1 MTNLAELFDP
11 AFEKAGDRPAMI
23 LAGAAPDG
31 AGDDIVTYDDLGA
44 ATASAANA
52 LATMGVGSGDRVA
65 LVDECT
71 SLFVATVLG
80 AARIG
85 AAAAPMSHRL
95 APGEIRELHGV
106 AECDR
111 AVAGTGCTEL
121 LSDALGRSPQTQSV
135 ILGWGGDMP
144 PASAVGDGD
153 DAVIIFTSGTTG
165 RPKPVPLSH
174 ADLGLR
180 VQLFSEP
187 FDPDRT
193 PVTSLICVPVVHVGG
208 LIGLMVALAAGTTN
222 VVQRRFDAGEWL
234 ALVERHE
241 VQRTFLVPAMLHR
254 ILDHPDLRARDL
266 SSLRSIAY
274 GAAPAST
281 DLVHRAVEA
290 LPDVE
295 FSNVFGQTETIG
307 AVSALTA
314 DDHRDPSRIGSVGK
328 PLPGLEWRIVE
339 PGTETEVRA
348 GDLGEFQVEQG
359 GAWHATGD
367 LVRVDADGYLWA
379 EGRLSDTI
387 NRGGEKLGPVE
398 VEAVL
403 REHPAVNDCA
413 VAGLPDEELGERI
426 GAAVVLREPVPSDE
440 LIDWCRE
447 RLAPWK
453 VPERLTPVDEIPL
466 TELGKISRP
475 TIARLIEEAGDPSR

>member
-11 AFEKAGDRPAMI
+11 VLEKAGDRPAMV
-23 LAGAAPDG
+23 LGGADPE
-31 AGDDIVTYDDLGA
+31 DDEIVTYADLGA

-52 LATMGVGSGDRVA
+52 LVTMGVGSGDRVA

-80 AARIG
+80 AARVG

-95 APGEIRELHGV
+95 VPGEIRALHRV
-106 AECDR
+106 AECER
-111 AVAGTGCTEL
+111 AVAGADFTEL
-121 LSDALGRSPQTQSV
+121 LSEALGRSPLTESV
-135 ILGWGGDMP
+135 LLGWGGDMP
-144 PASAVGDGD
+144 AAAAVDDGD
-153 DAVIIFTSGTTG
+153 DAVVIFTSGTTG
-165 RPKPVPLSH
+165 LPKPVPLAH
-174 ADLGLR
+174 GDLGLR

-187 FDPDRT
+187 FDPTRT

-222 VVQRRFDAGEWL
+222 VIQRRFDAAEWL
-234 ALVERHE
+234 ALVERHG
-241 VQRTFLVPAMLHR
+241 VQRTFLVPAMLRR
-254 ILDHPDLRARDL
+254 ILDHPDFETRDL

-281 DLVHRAVEA
+281 DLVHRAVET

-314 DDHRDPSRIGSVGK
+314 DDHRDPLRIGSVGK
-328 PLPGLEWRIVE
+328 PLPGLRWRIVE
-339 PGTETEVRA
+339 PEGDTEVPH
-348 GDLGEFQVEQG
+348 GDVGEFHVEQG
-359 GAWHATGD
+359 GDWHATGD

-403 REHPAVNDCA
+403 REHPAVDDCA
-413 VAGLPDEELGERI
+413 VAGLPDEELGERV
-426 GAAVVLREPVPSDE
+426 GAAVVLREPVPAGE
-440 LIDWCRE
+440 LVDWCRE

-453 VPERLTPVDEIPL
+453 VPELLTVVDEIPL
-466 TELGKISRP
+466 TELGKVSRP

>member
-11 AFEKAGDRPAMI
+11 VFEKAGDRPAMI
-23 LAGAAPDG
+23 LAGTDPDG
-31 AGDDIVTYDDLGA
+31 TDDEIVTYDDLAGT
-44 ATASAANA
+44 TASAANA
-52 LATMGVGSGDRVA
+52 LASMGVGSGDRVA

-71 SLFVATVLG
+71 SLFVSTVLG
-80 AARIG
+80 AARVG

-95 APGEIRELHGV
+95 ASGEIRELHAV
-106 AECDR
+106 AGCDR
-111 AVAGTGCTEL
+111 AVAGADFTGL
-121 LSDALGRSPQTQSV
+121 VSDALGRSPLVEST

-144 PASAVGDGD
+144 PAAAAVDDGD

-165 RPKPVPLSH
+165 LPKPVPLSH
-174 ADLGLR
+174 GDLGLR

-187 FDPDRT
+187 FDPTRT
-193 PVTSLICVPVVHVGG
+193 PVVSLICVPVVHVGG
-208 LIGLMVALAAGTTN
+208 LIGLLVALAAGTTN
-222 VVQRRFDAGEWL
+222 VIQRKFDAGDWL
-234 ALVERHE
+234 ALVERHG
-241 VQRTFLVPAMLHR
+241 VQRTFLVPAMLRR
-254 ILDHPDLRARDL
+254 ILDHPDFATRDL

-274 GAAPAST
+274 GAAPASR
-281 DLVHRAVEA
+281 DLVRRAVEA

-314 DDHRDPSRIGSVGK
+314 DDHRDPALIGSVGR

-339 PGTETEVRA
+339 PGTEAEVSD
-348 GDLGEFQVEQG
+348 GELGEFQVEQG
-359 GAWHATGD
+359 GDWHATGD

-403 REHPAVNDCA
+403 REHPAVDDCA
-413 VAGLPDEELGERI
+413 VAGLPDEELGERV

-440 LIDWCRE
+440 LVDWCRE

-453 VPERLTPVDEIPL
+453 VPERLTVVDEIPL
-466 TELGKISRP
+466 TELGKVSRP
-475 TIARLIEEAGDPSR
+475 TIARLIAETGDP